1 MRRQIPH
8 LHVLGHPLS
17 KNGHVKLL
25 CDTKA
30 LQAAP
35 PQCRK
40 RTSSGIS
47 EDQIMVPRLPR
58 VTTAK
63 RFSPSRLML
72 STWLCGVGHGSPL
85 EGLLEHKSTPHKQAR
100 DRDCAAHGAQQRRS
114 RCSLSSVRRP
124 TPAIHL
130 CRFWVPTSR
139 GLSSGSSLEDTRAYT
154 SVGAST
160 RCHD

>member
-35 PQCRK
+35 PRCRK

-47 EDQIMVPRLPR
+47 EDQIMGTEAATSHYREAVKSDRHY
-58 VTTAK
+58 V
-63 RFSPSRLML
+63 PSRPM
-72 STWLCGVGHGSPL
+72 SRSVTALCDFSRKMQLTGPTGH
-85 EGLLEHKSTPHKQAR
+85 A
-100 DRDCAAHGAQQRRS
+100 
-114 RCSLSSVRRP
+114 
-124 TPAIHL
+124 
-130 CRFWVPTSR
+130 
-139 GLSSGSSLEDTRAYT
+139 
-154 SVGAST
+154 
-160 RCHD
+160 